1 MQFEQFLKD
10 DKIENLA
17 GLITKIADYMQSHG
31 FVLNQTKSEVN
42 LILFSEEHP
51 LFVQLTISIST
62 DLGIKIYYNGQ
73 LVPASTVHTN
83 IVSSDKSRCCL
94 KCQIQWSLL
103 KIYT

>member
-17 GLITKIADYMQSHG
+17 GLMTKIADYMQPHG
-31 FVLNQTKSEVN
+31 FVLHQTKSEVN

-51 LFVQLTISIST
+51 LSVQLTISIST
-62 DLGIKIYYNGQ
+62 DLEIKIYYNGQ
-73 LVPASTVHTN
+73 LVPASTYKH

-94 KCQIQWSLL
+94 K
-103 KIYT
+103 